1 MKIHILGIC
10 GTFMGGL
17 AKILTECEHDVSGS
31 DQNFYEPMSSQLETL
46 KIKLIK
52 GYEKLPDAD
61 LYVIGNAL
69 SRGNPSVERIL
80 EESLDYISGPE
91 MLGKIIK
98 SKKVIAVSGTHGKTT
113 VSAMTASILQSKYG
127 DVGYLIGGVL
137 GDGSWS
143 AKLGSNEYFIVEA
156 DEYDSAF
163 FDKRSKF
170 IHYFPNIL
178 AINNIEFDHADIFD
192 DLTPI
197 LKQFSHLLRTIP
209 ANGQVVFHENDQT
222 TKHLVDKENW
232 FDVYSIGND
241 KQFYYDEAKNLFIF
255 NGKEYDL
262 DELPFFGEHNYK
274 NALMAMCLA
283 YLCDVPYEE
292 SFQALKNYSGVKRR
306 LEVIFQGNTHLVYDD
321 FAHHPTAIEAV
332 SEAIKSKY
340 ASKMIG
346 IIELASNTMKSGRH
360 GNALIDSTKNFD
372 KIYFLDHEN
381 TLNDANSFSSL
392 EKIIDDLKKVI
403 CDYETI
409 IIMTNKDSQIISR
422 EIIKLCN

>member
-17 AKILTECEHDVSGS
+17 AKILTECEHHVSGS
-31 DQNFYEPMSSQLETL
+31 DLNFYEPMNSQLGAL
-46 KIKLIK
+46 KIDLIK
-52 GYEKLPDAD
+52 GYEELPDAD

-69 SRGNPSVERIL
+69 SRGNPSIERIL
-80 EESLDYISGPE
+80 EENLDYISGPE

-137 GDGSWS
+137 EDGSWS
-143 AKLGSNEYFIVEA
+143 ARLGSNEYFIVEA

-192 DLTPI
+192 DLQQI

-209 ANGQVVFHENDQT
+209 ANGRVVFHENDKT
-222 TKHLVDKENW
+222 TKQLIDEENW
-232 FDVYSIGND
+232 YDVYSIGEEE
-241 KQFYYDEAKNLFIF
+241 QSYYDEIKNLFIF
-255 NGKEYDL
+255 DGKKYDL

-274 NALMAMCLA
+274 NALMSMCLA
-283 YLCDVPYEE
+283 YLCDVTYEE
-292 SFQALKNYSGVKRR
+292 SFQALKNFSGVKRR

-332 SEAIKSKY
+332 SRAIKSKY
-340 ASKMIG
+340 ASKMLG

-360 GNALIDSTKNFD
+360 GDALIDCTRHFD
-372 KIYFLDHEN
+372 KIYFLDHKKK
-381 TLNDANSFSSL
+381 LNITNSFNSL

-403 CDYETI
+403 GDYETI
-409 IIMTNKDSQIISR
+409 IIMTNKDSQMISR